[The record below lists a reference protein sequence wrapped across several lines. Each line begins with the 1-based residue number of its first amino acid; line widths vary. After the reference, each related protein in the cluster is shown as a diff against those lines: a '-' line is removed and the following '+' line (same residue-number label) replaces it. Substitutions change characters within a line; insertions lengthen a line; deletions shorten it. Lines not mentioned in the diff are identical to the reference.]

1 MADEDMMEMDELA
14 DDEEEAE
21 STGGGNPLMKYLP
34 WIVGLLVIQVVLA
47 YLVAQ
52 WFFVPEAVSEEEVAT
67 EMVAPGEAEAQEGYE
82 PPPTEVVMVYQALDV
97 VVVNPAGTDGLRFL
111 STKVDLGLSNPDVAL
126 FIENNN
132 LKSRIND
139 TMISLLQ
146 SKTIP
151 YLTNPPKQ
159 QELKEEIK
167 ERLNGFLGENAV
179 LEIYFQSFV
188 MQ

>member
-1 MADEDMMEMDELA
+1 MADEDMMEMDDLGGE
-14 DDEEEAE
+14 EEEAE
-21 STGGGNPLMKYLP
+21 SVEGGNPLMKYLP
-34 WIVGLLVIQVVLA
+34 WIVGVLVIQVLLA

-52 WFFVPEAVSEEEVAT
+52 WFFVPEVAPAEEVAT
-67 EMVAPGEAEAQEGYE
+67 EEVAAEEGEAAGAYEAPDLG
-82 PPPTEVVMVYQALDV
+82 VASVFQALDV

-111 STKVDLGLSNPDVAL
+111 STKVDLGLSNGDIGL
-126 FIENNN
+126 FIEENN

-139 TMISLLQ
+139 TMINLLS

-151 YLTNPPKQ
+151 YLTNPEKQ
-159 QELKEEIK
+159 EELKAEIIR
-167 ERLNGFLGENAV
+167 RLNLFLGENAV